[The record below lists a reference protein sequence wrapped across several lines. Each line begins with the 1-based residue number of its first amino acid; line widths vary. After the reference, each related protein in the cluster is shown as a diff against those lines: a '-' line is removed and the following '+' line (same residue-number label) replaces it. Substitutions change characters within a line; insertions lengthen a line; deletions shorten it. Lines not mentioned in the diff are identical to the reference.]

1 MFYQKNPVFAVFLIG
16 LMLGIYLFVKARK
29 ARGNATGSSFLSG
42 SRNPQTNNTDE
53 LLRFLLL
60 QQIIGSG
67 KPSLIQYPPHPK
79 KLTKRQE
86 QIERTKKEVLE
97 LLEP

>member
-1 MFYQKNPVFAVFLIG
+1 
-16 LMLGIYLFVKARK
+16 MLGIYLFVKARK
-29 ARGNATGSSFLSG
+29 SRGNTTANSFLSG

-67 KPSLIQYPPHPK
+67 KPSLIHYSPRPK
-79 KLTKRQE
+79 KLTKRQK

>member
-1 MFYQKNPVFAVFLIG
+1 
-16 LMLGIYLFVKARK
+16 MLGIYLFVKARK
-29 ARGNATGSSFLSG
+29 ARGNNTSNSFLSG
-42 SRNPQTNNTDE
+42 SKNPQTSNTDE

-67 KPSLIQYPPHPK
+67 KSSFIKYSPHPK

-86 QIERTKKEVLE
+86 KIERTKKEVLE